1 MGDGLGIKRLVREV
15 LTVHG
20 HIGYSRGVRRE
31 AVGQQLV
38 GIASIEVACVAGIGT
53 DDLVPC
59 RAVIFRRGLDG
70 EELLGTSA
78 EVLQAVKDAVS
89 LAASGCGIVVAEG
102 FIDKCVGHLRRCQL
116 VGHRAEGHEGGRG
129 GLSGQCLD
137 VGREG
142 AVGEGLAFD
151 GGHHA
156 GSAQV
161 VVRQGVGGHLG
172 VVDPFV
178 AAGQGDEG
186 DGRKEDIA
194 EVLHCVYLFHCLES
208 DGE

>member
-1 MGDGLGIKRLVREV
+1 M
-15 LTVHG
+15 
-20 HIGYSRGVRRE
+20 
-31 AVGQQLV
+31 
-38 GIASIEVACVAGIGT
+38 ACVAGISADGGVA
-53 DDLVPC
+53 L
-59 RAVIFRRGLDG
+59 RAVIVGRGLDG
-70 EELLGTSA
+70 EELLGAGT
-78 EVLQAVKDAVS
+78 EVLQVVEDAVS
-89 LAASGCGIVVAEG
+89 LATRRGGVVVAEG
-102 FIDKCVGHLRRCQL
+102 FIDEGVGHLRRRQL
-116 VGHRAEGHEGGRG
+116 VGHRTEGHEGGRG

-161 VVRQGVGGHLG
+161 VIRERVGGRLG

-178 AAGQGDEG
+178 ATGQSDEG

-194 EVLHCVYLFHCLES
+194 EVLHYVYLCHCLES